1 VEYKKA
7 LHLVQIKN
15 IFMKKLLLS
24 LSLVVASFAANAQ
37 CTPLQSWADT
47 TDYGVYPDTIQN
59 FPPAIVNVAY
69 TTDLNFK
76 VPATVTEELDPSGAA
91 VGSAIE
97 NFTVTSVTGLPTG
110 YNYACNI
117 TNCTYPGGS
126 NGCASV
132 SGTTAQTGTYEIV
145 INVTAN
151 VKINPILPAIPTP
164 TSFTGYKIIV
174 GTAGT
179 IEQVIAPIYVAP
191 NPANDV
197 IKVSGINASMK
208 ASNITITNVEGKVVA
223 NKNIQSAVDYE
234 FDLSNVKAGIYFVN
248 VTHATGVETVKFVKQ

>member
-15 IFMKKLLLS
+15 TFMKKLLLS
-24 LSLVVASFAANAQ
+24 ISLVVASFAANAQ

-59 FPPAIVNVAY
+59 FPPASVNVAY
-69 TTDLNFK
+69 ITDLNFK
-76 VPATVTEELDPSGAA
+76 VPIDATLASDEAPA
-91 VGSAIE
+91 GSTIE

-110 YNYACNI
+110 YSYACNI
-117 TNCTYPGGS
+117 ASCTYDGGV

-132 SGTTAQTGTYEIV
+132 SGTTAEAGTYNIT

-151 VKINPILPAIPTP
+151 VKINPILPALPTP
-164 TSFTGYKIIV
+164 SSFTGYKIIV
-174 GTAGT
+174 GTTGT
-179 IEQVIAPIYVAP
+179 VEQVIAPIYVSP
-191 NPANDV
+191 NPANEM
-197 IKVSGINASMK
+197 IKVSGMSASMK
-208 ASNITITNVEGKVVA
+208 ASKITITNVEGKVVA
-223 NKNIQSAVDYE
+223 NKNIQSAADYE